1 MATVS
6 GTESSPRAKGGDLL
20 GPVRRRLSVDDY
32 YRMAEVGILDRG
44 ARVELIDGEIIDMSP
59 IGVVHPALVNVLVR
73 YLSQHFGDS
82 TFVSSQNPLRLD
94 HENEPEPDLTVL
106 RPRSDCYCTAHPTA
120 ADTLLVIE
128 VADTSLAYDLDVK
141 VPLYARFGVPE
152 VWVIETA
159 TWRTHLFRGPQAMP
173 QGGVGYADRQL
184 IEAGEPLPLSTLR
197 GAAGTQPAVSLM
209 QLLPVRP

>member
-6 GTESSPRAKGGDLL
+6 RTESSPRAKGDGLF

-59 IGVVHPALVNVLVR
+59 IGVVHAALVNVLVR

-82 TFVSSQNPLRLD
+82 TFVSSQNPLQLD
-94 HENEPEPDLTVL
+94 HENEVEPDLTLL

-152 VWVIETA
+152 VRVIEAA
-159 TWRTHLFRGPQAMP
+159 TRRTQLFRGPQAMP
-173 QGGVGYADRQL
+173 HGSVGYAESQL
-184 IEAGEPLPLSTLR
+184 IEAGGPLPLSALR
-197 GAAGTQPAVSLM
+197 GAAGTQPAISLM